1 MALLHSVI
9 AVKFKYTW
17 LLQKFH
23 VRHFTLLEEKRKN
36 VGRPPRHKGR
46 LTFLQSPGV
55 RRAHLENLT
64 FLGILRAWNMKVN
77 DI

>member
-36 VGRPPRHKGR
+36 VGRPARHKGR
-46 LTFLQSPGV
+46 LTFLQSLP
-55 RRAHLENLT
+55 A
-64 FLGILRAWNMKVN
+64 LGELIWK
-77 DI
+77 I

>member
-46 LTFLQSPGV
+46 LTFLQSLPALGSSFG
-55 RRAHLENLT
+55 NLT
-64 FLGILRAWNMKVN
+64 QSWDFQSLEYEG
-77 DI
+77 

>member
-17 LLQKFH
+17 LLQKFR
-23 VRHFTLLEEKRKN
+23 VRHFTLIEEKREN

-46 LTFLQSPGV
+46 LTFLQSLP
-55 RRAHLENLT
+55 A
-64 FLGILRAWNMKVN
+64 LGELIWK
-77 DI
+77 I

>member
-17 LLQKFH
+17 LLQKFR

-46 LTFLQSPGV
+46 LTFLQS
-55 RRAHLENLT
+55 
-64 FLGILRAWNMKVN
+64 LRALGELIWK
-77 DI
+77 I